1 LGSDSLDRLN
11 RFRACTTS
19 QLRPKPKARTS
30 LTIDAMMSRIRIR
43 NPLMPTG
50 GSDPGCGFI
59 ETLLRLLQ
67 HGVMIVYVKLD
78 ADSSSECFVHER
90 SIAEDGTK
98 VKEVS
103 AYGQPFLDTP
113 GWKPGVSKNGGQR

>member
-1 LGSDSLDRLN
+1 
-11 RFRACTTS
+11 
-19 QLRPKPKARTS
+19 
-30 LTIDAMMSRIRIR
+30 MSSIRIR
-43 NPLMPTG
+43 NPLIPTD

-59 ETLLRLLQ
+59 ETLLCLLQ
-67 HGVMIVYVKLD
+67 HGIMTVYVKLD

-103 AYGQPFLDTP
+103 ACGQPFFPLH
-113 GWKPGVSKNGGQR
+113 GWKPGVFKNGGRR

>member
-1 LGSDSLDRLN
+1 
-11 RFRACTTS
+11 
-19 QLRPKPKARTS
+19 
-30 LTIDAMMSRIRIR
+30 
-43 NPLMPTG
+43 MPTG

-103 AYGQPFLDTP
+103 ACGQPFFPLHS
-113 GWKPGVSKNGGQR
+113 WKPRVSKIGERR